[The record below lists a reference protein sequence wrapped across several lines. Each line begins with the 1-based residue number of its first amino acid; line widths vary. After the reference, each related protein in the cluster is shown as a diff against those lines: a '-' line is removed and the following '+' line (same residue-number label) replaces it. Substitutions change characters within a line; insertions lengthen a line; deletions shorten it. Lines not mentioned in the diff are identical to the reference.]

1 MGTLRFTPR
10 LLLWAQVVIGGLRD
24 ATGAPVY
31 YASDGQGLE
40 SIPDDI
46 PHDIETISLRR
57 NSFFQVDVFPLFPK
71 LTKLLLA
78 ENQLE
83 EFPNLVNVSLT
94 LEELDLG
101 KNRIGYV
108 NPDMLAHLAVLKI
121 LDLKHNHLQ
130 YFSDISDL
138 QTSSLEQLKLDFSF
152 LHDFPFLPRMGQN
165 ILSLTIAGNYIG
177 QINEA
182 HMAVLPKLITFTADN
197 NPLQSMPGLNPVGS
211 TLEILTLQNCGLRQ
225 VSTEDLAPMQKLKFV
240 NLHGNYLEEVPDF
253 RQSPSKTTLLSI
265 YLSYNRISRINLDHL
280 SGMPALFSVVAP
292 SNRLQTQ
299 PNWCRLTK
307 LPSFIDV
314 LGSDVSCDRRLRWT
328 IRAKSSGM
336 GILQENIYRPCK
348 TPDSLAAQLFAG
360 IPESDLGDT
369 GRFAMLIQVY
379 LVSEVRVSFEH
390 DILHGG

>member
-1 MGTLRFTPR
+1 MATLRFPPR

-46 PHDIETISLRR
+46 PHDIETISLRK
-57 NSFFQVDVFPLFPK
+57 NSFSQVAAFPLFPK

-78 ENQLE
+78 ENKLE

-94 LEELDLG
+94 LEELDLE

-108 NPDMLAHLAVLKI
+108 DPDMIAGLAVLKI

-138 QTSSLEQLKLDFSF
+138 KTSSLEQLSLDFNF
-152 LHDFPFLPRMGQN
+152 LREFPILPRMGQN
-165 ILSLTIAGNYIG
+165 ILGLTIAANYIER
-177 QINEA
+177 ISEA
-182 HMAVLPKLITFTADN
+182 HMAALPKLITFTADN
-197 NPLQSMPGLNPVGS
+197 NPLQSMPGLKPVGS

-225 VSTEDLAPMQKLKFV
+225 ISTEDLAPMQTLIFV
-240 NLHGNYLEEVPDF
+240 NLVGNYLEEVPDF

-265 YLSYNRISRINLDHL
+265 YLSQNRISRIDLDRL
-280 SGMPALFSVVAP
+280 SGMPALYSVVAP
-292 SNRLQTQ
+292 SNRLQAQ

-307 LPSFIDV
+307 LPTFTDV

-348 TPDSLAAQLFAG
+348 TPDSLAGQLFSG
-360 IPESDLGDT
+360 ISESDLGDT
-369 GRFAMLIQVY
+369 GRFAKC
-379 LVSEVRVSFEH
+379 
-390 DILHGG
+390 